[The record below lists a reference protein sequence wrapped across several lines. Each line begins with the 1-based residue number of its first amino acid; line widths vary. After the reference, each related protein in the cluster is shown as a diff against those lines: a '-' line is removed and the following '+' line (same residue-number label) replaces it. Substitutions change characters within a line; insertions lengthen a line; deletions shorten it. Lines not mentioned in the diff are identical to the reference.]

1 MTPADFLYHETALL
15 DERRFEEWLELF
27 TDDAVYWIPQGDE
40 EDPAHRV
47 SIVYDDRRRLHERV
61 LRLSSGFAHSQDPPS
76 KTCHLVGNVQVGE
89 GTDGELEVASTLL
102 VAEVRR
108 TTQNV
113 FAGRVTHTLVT
124 APDGDG
130 FRIRRKIV
138 RLVNSDVP
146 LGNVTFLF

>member
-1 MTPADFLYHETALL
+1 MIPADFLSHETALL
-15 DERRFEEWLELF
+15 DERRFDEWLELF
-27 TDDAVYWIPQGDE
+27 TDDALYWIPQGDE
-40 EDPAHRV
+40 ADPARHV
-47 SIVYDDRRRLHERV
+47 SLVYDDRRRLHERV

-76 KTCHLVGNVQVGE
+76 KTCHVVGNVQVVDGA
-89 GTDGELEVASTLL
+89 DGELDVSSTLL

-108 TTQNV
+108 NTQNL
-113 FAGRVTHTLVT
+113 FAGRVEHTLVRE
-124 APDGDG
+124 DGG

>member
-27 TDDAVYWIPQGDE
+27 TDDALYWIPQGDE
-40 EDPAHRV
+40 ADPVRHV
-47 SIVYDDRRRLHERV
+47 SLVYDDWQRLHERV
-61 LRLSSGFAHSQDPPS
+61 LRLSSGFAYSQDPPS
-76 KTCHLVGNVQVGE
+76 KTCHLVGNVQVAD
-89 GTDGELEVASTLL
+89 TADGELEVSSTLL

-108 TTQNV
+108 NTQSL
-113 FAGRVTHTLVT
+113 FAGRVAHTLV
-124 APDGDG
+124 PENGS

-146 LGNVTFLF
+146 LGNVSFLF